1 MSATLHQPVLLQD
14 AVQAL
19 VTNPRGHYV
28 DCTYGRGGH
37 SRALVAELEAEGRL
51 MVIDR
56 DPLAIAHAR
65 NVFAKNPR
73 VTVVH
78 DAFSTLRQHVCAQG
92 LSPLDGVLLDL
103 GVSSPQFDE
112 PERGFSFSR
121 PGPLDMRMNPQEGE
135 TAAQWLSRA
144 AEEEIIEVLK
154 NYGEEKYAR
163 RIARKII
170 ETRQLKPIQTT
181 SHLADIV
188 KTAVPSRAQ
197 YGRAQY
203 NREHGKAPQARTHP
217 ATKTFQ
223 AIRIH
228 INQELQELEACL
240 ADIIG
245 LLNSGGRIV
254 IISFHSLED
263 RLVKR
268 FFRNQA
274 RGGSFPSRLPLRE
287 NQLNK
292 TLRLVGKPIR
302 ASALETHRNRRARSS
317 IMRVAEKL

>member
-37 SRALVAELEAEGRL
+37 SRALVAELEDEGRL

-65 NVFAKNPR
+65 SVFANNPR
-73 VTVVH
+73 VTLVH

-103 GVSSPQFDE
+103 GVSSPQLDE

-144 AEEEIIEVLK
+144 GEGEIIEVLK
-154 NYGEEKYAR
+154 NYGEEKYAH
-163 RIARKII
+163 RIAKKII
-170 ETRQLKPIQTT
+170 ETRHLRPIQTT

-188 KTAVPSRAQ
+188 KTALPSRAQ
-197 YGRAQY
+197 
-203 NREHGKAPQARTHP
+203 HGKAPHARTHP

-240 ADIIG
+240 EDIIG

-274 RGGSFPSRLPLRE
+274 RGDSFPSRLPLRE
-287 NQLNK
+287 HQLNK
-292 TLRLVGKPIR
+292 TLKLVGKPIR